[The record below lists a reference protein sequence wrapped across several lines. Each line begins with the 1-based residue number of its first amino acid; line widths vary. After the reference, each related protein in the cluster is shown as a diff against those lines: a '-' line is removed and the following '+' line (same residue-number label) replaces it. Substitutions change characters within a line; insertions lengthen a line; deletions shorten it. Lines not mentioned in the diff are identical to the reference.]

1 MKSKT
6 ASKLIL
12 TLLIAACA
20 AYGLSYLLTAIES
33 KSAVVEVQRAK
44 EEQSKN
50 FEFGNHLRENLK
62 ILSEQE
68 AQIQSTFI
76 AGENMIGFIQTLES
90 TANQNGLKISIDRVE
105 QGEAQLLAGSIGKT
119 IPVTFAVQ
127 TEGSYG
133 QTRTFIDQILNLE
146 KRLGLSQVNLYR
158 AGDAGYTA
166 RMTVT
171 GIILSYE

>member
-12 TLLIAACA
+12 TLLIAASA
-20 AYGLSYLLTAIES
+20 TYGFFYLLGAIEA
-33 KSAVVEVQRAK
+33 KSAVVQVQRAK
-44 EEQSKN
+44 EEQNKN
-50 FEFGNHLRENLK
+50 FEFGNHLRENLR

-68 AQIQSTFI
+68 TQIQSTFI
-76 AGENMIGFIQTLES
+76 GEENMIGFIQTLES

-105 QGEAQLLAGSIGKT
+105 QGEAQLLTGSVGKT
-119 IPVTFAVQ
+119 IPVTFAIQ

-133 QTRTFIDQILNLE
+133 QTKSFIDQILALE
-146 KRLGLSQVNLYR
+146 KRLGLSQVSLYR
-158 AGDAGYTA
+158 TGDGGYTA